1 METLL
6 MVAVVL
12 IALAI
17 VTQAGVLIAMYLM
30 SRRIS
35 TKAETLMADTKK
47 LIVPLESITSN
58 LKIISDDLAETGK
71 IARQQV
77 LHVQE
82 IVREAQDSIRGQIFE
97 VRERV
102 LDTVDEARDMV
113 MRPIRQY
120 SAIASGIAAG
130 IRTFF
135 GGRHQPV
142 ETETTFEQERQ
153 YPAA

>member
-17 VTQAGVLIAMYLM
+17 VTQAGVLVAMYLM

-58 LKIISDDLAETGK
+58 LKILSDDLAETGK

-135 GGRHQPV
+135 AGRQQPV
-142 ETETTFEQERQ
+142 DTEATFEQERQ